1 MRILI
6 ADDSDL
12 VRRGV
17 GEILSSETNW
27 EVCGEARDGS
37 EALRKARE
45 LLPDLIL
52 LDISMPAING
62 LEVARLL
69 RQEVPKVKILVIS
82 QHDPIQLLPRVIE
95 AGGDACVDKDRLGT
109 DLMANIKSIERAS
122 EADRIA
128 NAGKNSPP
136 EIRMLEDPS
145 AYCPPRQKPLVD

>member
-6 ADDSDL
+6 ADDSDV
-12 VRRGV
+12 VRRGIAGV
-17 GEILSSETNW
+17 LSSETNW

-37 EALRKARE
+37 EALWKTRE

-95 AGGDACVDKDRLGT
+95 AGGDACVDKGRLGT
-109 DLMANIKSIERAS
+109 DLLASIKSIELAS
-122 EADRIA
+122 EAHRIA
-128 NAGKNSPP
+128 NAGKN
-136 EIRMLEDPS
+136 
-145 AYCPPRQKPLVD
+145 CPPRSA